1 MKIFVLYIP
10 GLDRRRVTSRDM
22 PFAYDLL
29 TEYPSARIRTLP
41 STELVPTLLTGTYP
55 HQNRVFQVSFKNK
68 TGSSLFHE
76 MLKFVPDSISVFLQ
90 CLYYMFDKKYELPA
104 IPYHRRCQFNFHRF
118 KYTRRQKD
126 GDVLE
131 LIGGI
136 PSLFHIL
143 RDQSRYIFVEKFRE
157 MQGML
162 PLLPSADTVFEF
174 LEFYALDIFSHW
186 NLDKPESV
194 AESAPDYMCGQPI
207 FVS

>member
-1 MKIFVLYIP
+1 
-10 GLDRRRVTSRDM
+10 
-22 PFAYDLL
+22 
-29 TEYPSARIRTLP
+29 
-41 STELVPTLLTGTYP
+41 
-55 HQNRVFQVSFKNK
+55 
-68 TGSSLFHE
+68 
-76 MLKFVPDSISVFLQ
+76 
-90 CLYYMFDKKYELPA
+90 MFDKKYELPA